1 MPSVFCERAIE
12 EATKYGNALLKF
24 ISPNDAGETRSHQ
37 FGFYLPINAYRM
49 FTPHPPIKGTKKK
62 HWVKIEWQDER
73 ETASVITWYGKKTR
87 SEYRLTRFG
96 RNFPFLNPDMVGN
109 LLVLIPQ
116 TNAEFLAYV
125 LDLEDDI
132 EEIQTALGVEP
143 FESWGIYRNG
153 VAELETEDEC
163 IDRHFRQLAQSFT
176 AFPKGIVFSDKAR
189 KALVECVRKFQSKS
203 ADDVLLA
210 SMEAEF
216 RLFRIVER
224 QVCQAEIVRIKK
236 DVDDFLRT
244 ASTIMNRRKSRAG
257 RSLENH
263 VEFLLKK
270 ARIPF
275 EMRPRIDGKPD
286 VIIPNRRAYYDPE
299 YPIDRLF
306 VIGIKTTCK
315 DRWRQ
320 VLNEGRRVP
329 KKYLLTIQPGISN
342 NQLNEMKQANIVL
355 VVPQNLHKEYSPKR
369 TVQLL
374 TIEQF
379 ITLVKIKLDIA

>member
-1 MPSVFCERAIE
+1 
-12 EATKYGNALLKF
+12 
-24 ISPNDAGETRSHQ
+24 
-37 FGFYLPINAYRM
+37 
-49 FTPHPPIKGTKKK
+49 
-62 HWVKIEWQDER
+62 
-73 ETASVITWYGKKTR
+73 
-87 SEYRLTRFG
+87 
-96 RNFPFLNPDMVGN
+96 
-109 LLVLIPQ
+109 
-116 TNAEFLAYV
+116 
-125 LDLEDDI
+125 
-132 EEIQTALGVEP
+132 
-143 FESWGIYRNG
+143 
-153 VAELETEDEC
+153 
-163 IDRHFRQLAQSFT
+163 
-176 AFPKGIVFSDKAR
+176 
-189 KALVECVRKFQSKS
+189 
-203 ADDVLLA
+203 
-210 SMEAEF
+210 
-216 RLFRIVER
+216 
-224 QVCQAEIVRIKK
+224 VCQAEIVRIKK

-320 VLNEGRRVP
+320 VLNEGRRGP